1 METLLEVLATPRFE
15 LALVEPPQSATPNDD
30 EKDAVGPLREEALAP
45 SESQQKLVGVIPRD
59 PERPGT
65 RGLTEVA
72 CCSSALGSSKPQE
85 EPEYLRSWS
94 HGFEASSDTAQASDR
109 GPSQRMLKAA
119 ARPNPSVALTRPP
132 GDLESRLLALAN
144 QHHLSETRTS
154 PRLLDQVRIAIRLRH
169 YSPSTEQAYAQWVR
183 RFILFHEKRHPREL
197 GSADIERFLTHLAV
211 DRRVSASTQ
220 NQALNALVFLYREV
234 LGMDAPVLAEIVRA
248 RKPRRLPVVLTQD
261 EVRAVLGQL
270 QGSSWLVAALLYGS
284 GLRLLE
290 CLTLR
295 IKDLDFAIH
304 EIRVRDGKGRR
315 DRVAPLPKKLVP
327 PIRSHMERVEAMH
340 REDLQRGFGAVTLP
354 GALDVKYPRVSR
366 SWSWQWV
373 FPATSRYH
381 DPDARTERRH
391 HLHET
396 AVQRAMKSAVANAG
410 ITKPAS
416 CHTLRH
422 SFATHLLGAGY
433 DIRTVQEL
441 LGHHSVRTTMIYT
454 HVLNRGGL
462 GVRSPLDE

>member
-1 METLLEVLATPRFE
+1 MDTLLDVATPRLE
-15 LALVEPPQSATPNDD
+15 LALVDPPRSATPDGD
-30 EKDAVGPLREEALAP
+30 EKGAVGPLREEAPAP
-45 SESQQKLVGVIPRD
+45 SESQQRLAGVAPAAVNLR
-59 PERPGT
+59 GT
-65 RGLTEVA
+65 RDLTEA
-72 CCSSALGSSKPQE
+72 SFCSSALGSSKSLE
-85 EPEYLRSWS
+85 EPQYLRSWS
-94 HGFEASSDTAQASDR
+94 PDFEASSGTARASDP
-109 GPSQRMLKAA
+109 GPLQRTIEAA
-119 ARPNPSVALTRPP
+119 AHPSPPVALTRPP
-132 GDLESRLLALAN
+132 EDAGSRLPVLASR
-144 QHHLSETRTS
+144 HPFSETRTS
-154 PRLLDQVRIAIRLRH
+154 PRLLDQVRIAVRLRH
-169 YSPSTEQAYAQWVR
+169 YSPSTEQAYTQWVR

-234 LGMDAPVLAEIVRA
+234 LRMDDPVLTEIVRA
-248 RKPRRLPVVLTQD
+248 RKPRRLPLVLTQD

-295 IKDLDFAIH
+295 IKDLDFGIH

-327 PIRSHMERVEAMH
+327 PIRTHLERVEAMH
-340 REDLQRGFGAVTLP
+340 REDLQRGFGAVALP
-354 GALDVKYPRVSR
+354 GALDTKYPHASR
-366 SWSWQWV
+366 SWSLQWV

-391 HLHET
+391 HLDET

-441 LGHHSVRTTMIYT
+441 PGHHSVRTTMIYT